1 MSLSAA
7 LETGDVGLLP
17 SRRDEDW
24 RWTDL
29 RGLLRVLP
37 PRALKASVATW
48 GEGPF
53 AGLVDET
60 LVLAGGA
67 ETVSLHVPEGVTQTI
82 ALRVIS
88 EGDTAL
94 HASATI
100 RVSAG
105 SKLVLMESYEGDAG
119 AYVTSV
125 DLNFEL
131 EPGARLERVALAMDG
146 ADGVLV
152 SKAVALLGGGATFT
166 QTLAT
171 SGARRQRL
179 ETSVDHPGA
188 GANVHLNGVYLL
200 AGKRHADLT
209 TTVRHMGVDGQTQQL
224 TKGVVRDQARGVFQG
239 RIIVE
244 EGADRTEARMGHHAL
259 VLSDKAEVDAKPEL
273 LIHADDVQCAHGNT
287 IGALDEEALF
297 YMAQRGLP
305 DGVART
311 LLVAAFVSEAIEG
324 VQHDGARAVLEA
336 WIAKAMEV
344 AP

>member
-7 LETGDVGLLP
+7 LETGDVALLP

-29 RGLLRVLP
+29 RGLLRTLP
-37 PRALKASVATW
+37 PKAGQAAAAL

-53 AGLVDET
+53 AGLADET
-60 LVLAGGA
+60 LVLTGGA
-67 ETVSLHVPEGVTQTI
+67 ETLSLVVPPGANQTL
-82 ALRVIS
+82 ALRVVS
-88 EGDTAL
+88 RGVTAL
-94 HASATI
+94 NAAATI

-105 SKLVLMESYEGDAG
+105 SKLVLLESYEGDEG
-119 AYVTSV
+119 AYVTSL
-125 DLNFEL
+125 DLSFDIEA
-131 EPGARLERVALAMDG
+131 GASLERVVLASDG
-146 ADGVLV
+146 AEGVLV
-152 SKAVALLGGGATFT
+152 SKAAVKLGAGATLT
-166 QTLAT
+166 QTIAT

-179 ETSVDHPGA
+179 ETAVDHPGA
-188 GANVHLNGVYLL
+188 GAEVRLNGIYLL

-209 TTVRHMGVDGQTQQL
+209 TSVRHMGVDGQTHQL

-297 YMAQRGLP
+297 YMEQRGLP
-305 DGVART
+305 TDVART
-311 LLVAAFVSEAIEG
+311 LLIGAFVSEAIEA
-324 VQHDGARAVLEA
+324 VQNEGARAVLEA
-336 WIAKAMEV
+336 WIAQAMEV

>member
-37 PRALKASVATW
+37 PKAGPVLAAL

-53 AGLVDET
+53 AGLADQT
-60 LVLAGGA
+60 HVLTGGA
-67 ETVSLHVPEGVTQTI
+67 ETLTVVVPAGANQTL
-82 ALRVIS
+82 ALRIIS
-88 EGDTAL
+88 QGETSL
-94 HASATI
+94 SASATF

-105 SKLVLMESYEGDAG
+105 SKLVLLESYEGDEG
-119 AYVTSV
+119 AYVTNL
-125 DLNFEL
+125 DLQFEI
-131 EPGARLERVALAMDG
+131 EPGGSLERLALATDG
-146 ADGVLV
+146 ADGILV
-152 SKAVALLGGGATFT
+152 SKAVAVLGGGATFT

-188 GANVHLNGVYLL
+188 GARVELNGIYLL

-209 TTVRHMGVDGQTQQL
+209 TTVRHMGVDGHTQQL

-287 IGALDEEALF
+287 IGALDEDALF
-297 YMAQRGLP
+297 YMAQRSLP
-305 DGVART
+305 DVVART

-324 VQHDGARAVLEA
+324 VGHDGARAVLEE

>member
-7 LETGDVGLLP
+7 LETGDVALLP

-24 RWTDL
+24 RWSDL
-29 RGLLRVLP
+29 RGLLRALP
-37 PRALKASVATW
+37 PQAGREASDAR

-53 AGLVDET
+53 AGLADQT
-60 LVLAGGA
+60 HILTGGA
-67 ETVSLHVPEGVTQTI
+67 ETLSLVVPAGVSQTL

-88 EGDTAL
+88 RGETAL
-94 HASATI
+94 RASATI

-105 SKLVLMESYEGDAG
+105 SKLVLLESYEGDDS
-119 AYVTSV
+119 AYVTSL
-125 DLNFEL
+125 DLTFDIDA
-131 EPGARLERVALAMDG
+131 GASIERVVLSKDG
-146 ADGVLV
+146 TEGVLV
-152 SKAVALLGGGATFT
+152 SQAVARLGAGSVFA

-188 GANVHLNGVYLL
+188 GAEVRLNGIYLL

-209 TTVRHMGVDGQTQQL
+209 TNVRHMGVDGQTQQL

-239 RIIVE
+239 RITVE

-297 YMAQRGLP
+297 YMEQRGLP
-305 DGVART
+305 ADVART
-311 LLVAAFVSEAIEG
+311 LLIGAFVSEAIEG
-324 VQHDGARAVLEA
+324 VQNEGARGILEA
-336 WIAKAMEV
+336 WIAQAMEV